1 MFRWIRVAC
10 GLSDEYQCSSG
21 MWCRLVC
28 QICTSVPMDT
38 AALVFKVEA
47 PHAASYLL
55 GSNLQIIRT
64 ATMSLVDAFLPVI
77 N

>member
-1 MFRWIRVAC
+1 MFPWIGVAW
-10 GLSDEYQCSSG
+10 GLSDAYQCSSG

-28 QICTSVPMDT
+28 QMCTSVQMDT
-38 AALVFKVEA
+38 AALVVKVEA

-55 GSNLQIIRT
+55 GSNIQIINT
-64 ATMSLVDAFLPVI
+64 ATMSLLKVFLPVI

>member
-10 GLSDEYQCSSG
+10 GLSDAYQCSSG
-21 MWCRLVC
+21 MWCRLLC
-28 QICTSVPMDT
+28 MCTSVSIDT
-38 AALVFKVEA
+38 ASLFKVEA

-55 GSNLQIIRT
+55 GSNIQIINT
-64 ATMSLVDAFLPVI
+64 ATMSLVKAFLPVI

>member
-10 GLSDEYQCSSG
+10 GMSDAYQCSSG

-28 QICTSVPMDT
+28 QMCTNVSMDT
-38 AALVFKVEA
+38 AALVVKVEA

-55 GSNLQIIRT
+55 GSDVQIIST
-64 ATMSLVDAFLPVI
+64 ATMSLVKAFLPVI